1 MVHLVDQLLTHRF
14 TQSVTLATGE
24 VCQQTR
30 QKHDLFLIDCN
41 AVSIFQIFFHYGNI
55 ILDRLTSV
63 LTVDK
68 VGNVVHRSRTI
79 QGVHGDQVFKLGR
92 LQLLQIFLHTCRF
105 KLECSGCFSGTIQFV
120 CFGIFQA
127 DMVDI
132 EDMTGGKPYVFDSF
146 FDDGQGFQSQ
156 KVHLDQSGL
165 FNYRTFILGYEHFF
179 AGFLV
184 FRGTYRYD
192 IGYIVTT
199 DNNTTGMY
207 PGISYVTFQ
216 HLCIFQCVACQRIIS
231 GGGLFQFRYVVDCI
245 FQFELLHIRD
255 LIRYQFRQAVRF

>member
-1 MVHLVDQLLTHRF
+1 
-14 TQSVTLATGE
+14 
-24 VCQQTR
+24 
-30 QKHDLFLIDCN
+30 
-41 AVSIFQIFFHYGNI
+41 
-55 ILDRLTSV
+55 
-63 LTVDK
+63 
-68 VGNVVHRSRTI
+68 
-79 QGVHGDQVFKLGR
+79 
-92 LQLLQIFLHTCRF
+92 
-105 KLECSGCFSGTIQFV
+105 
-120 CFGIFQA
+120 
-127 DMVDI
+127 MVDI

-231 GGGLFQFRYVVDCI
+231 GGSLFQFRYVVDCI
-245 FQFELLHIRD
+245 FQFEFLHIRD
-255 LIRYQFRQAVRF
+255 LIRYQFCQAVRFGKWKFLYTGYVFDRRFGCHRTVSDNVGNSVGSVFFRYPA